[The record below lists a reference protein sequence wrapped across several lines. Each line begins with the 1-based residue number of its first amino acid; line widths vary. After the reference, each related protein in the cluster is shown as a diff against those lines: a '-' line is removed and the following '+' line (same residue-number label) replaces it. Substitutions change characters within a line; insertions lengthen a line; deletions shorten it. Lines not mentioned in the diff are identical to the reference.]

1 MGRCRCGVGLVVVG
15 RWFRI
20 GGFIVFMIEFS
31 DYAWSSRRF
40 IGFKCTLHLSASPVL
55 ARPFPHVPSAQQNSV
70 AQDFVFLK
78 LVY

>member
-40 IGFKCTLHLSASPVL
+40 IGFKCTLHLSASPIL
-55 ARPFPHVPSAQQNSV
+55 ARPFPMSLQRSRTVW
-70 AQDFVFLK
+70 LK
-78 LVY
+78 TLYF